1 MFRTP
6 QNGWRYPAPL
16 MHPPVMAIGDSLF
29 NGMRS
34 ASITE
39 TYARESVPAQIG
51 RAIAPEMTFLHPRY
65 PEPILIDLE
74 AALARQSLGHLALT
88 IDRKLAEA
96 VANARRWL
104 GQYLAGNPD
113 WPPCWD
119 NLAISGG
126 EVTHLIDTSAAD
138 WRAAAR
144 KLAPV
149 LDKAGSLTDL
159 IASGEGGKLVD
170 LHMAINGAFLINPQA
185 LPQIDRL
192 RPIDVVAAR
201 QPRRLLVSIGPNHGL
216 IDITL
221 RGDVEGGSQRLAKL
235 PDEMARL
242 AEMLVDLPPAVQ
254 HIHIST
260 LLMPSTVPNLV
271 PVDYLTANPPKPG
284 PDGYFPLYYR
294 ALGELARYGS
304 VTAKEMAELDR
315 FVAGIVAAVERSM
328 LKVFAKARQDRL
340 HFFRVGAA
348 LLKYDG
354 KHDPAK
360 KITGRSEGQRRTPGA
375 DLLFPNRSYSN
386 LPTRFDDMPF
396 GLVNFRGGGL
406 CGLDNHHP
414 SSLGYSVFA
423 RELLA
428 SMKRAE
434 PGLDPVPIPITE
446 RADSLIKN
454 YPTVWSS
461 VVDVLETVKRS
472 QIFDRD
478 AETKVS
484 VDLDRIV
491 EALLARA

>member
-1 MFRTP
+1 MLRSP
-6 QNGWRYPAPL
+6 KDGWRYPAPL
-16 MHPPVMAIGDSLF
+16 MRPAVMAIGDSLF

-39 TYARESVPAQIG
+39 TFARESVPAQIA
-51 RAIAPEMTFLHPRY
+51 RAIDPAATFLHPRY
-65 PEPILIDLE
+65 PEPILLDLE
-74 AALARQSLGHLALT
+74 AVLAGMSLGRLAAT
-88 IDRKLAEA
+88 IDRKLADA

-104 GQYLAGNPD
+104 GQHLAGNPD
-113 WPPCWD
+113 WPPGWD

-126 EVTHLIDTSAAD
+126 EVTHLIDVSAAD

-159 IASGEGGKLVD
+159 IGSGEGGKLAD
-170 LHMAINGAFLINPQA
+170 LHMAINGTFLINPQA
-185 LPQIDRL
+185 VPEIDHL

-201 QPRRLLVSIGPNHGL
+201 VPRRLLVNIGPNHGL
-216 IDITL
+216 IDMTL
-221 RGDVEGGSQRLAKL
+221 RGDIEGGSARLAAL
-235 PDEMARL
+235 PAEMARL
-242 AEMLVDLPPAVQ
+242 AEVLVALPAGIG
-254 HIHIST
+254 HIYVST
-260 LLMPSTVPNLV
+260 LLLPSTVPNLA
-271 PVDYLTANPPKPG
+271 PIDYLTARPPVPG
-284 PDGYFPLYYR
+284 PDGYFPRYYR
-294 ALGELARYGS
+294 VLGELGRYAS
-304 VTAKEMAELDR
+304 TTAKEMAEVDR
-315 FVAGIVAAVERSM
+315 FVNGVIAASERAM
-328 LKVFAKARQDRL
+328 LKVFQKAGQSRL

-348 LLKYDG
+348 LTKYDG

-360 KITGRSEGQRRTPGA
+360 KITGGVGGGRRTPGA
-375 DLLFPNRSYSN
+375 DLLFPQRHYSN

-406 CGLDNHHP
+406 CSLDNHHP
-414 SSLGYSVFA
+414 TSLGYSVFA

-428 SMKRAE
+428 AIKRVE

-472 QIFDRD
+472 QIFEGD
-478 AETKVS
+478 AERKAS
-484 VDLDRIV
+484 IDLDRVV
-491 EALLARA
+491 EALLARG

>member
-1 MFRTP
+1 MFRIP

-51 RAIAPEMTFLHPRY
+51 RAIAPEAPPPPPRY

-74 AALARQSLGHLALT
+74 AALARQSLGNLALT

-104 GQYLAGNPD
+104 GLHLAGNPD
-113 WPPCWD
+113 WPPAWD

-138 WRAAAR
+138 WRAQGR
-144 KLAPV
+144 QLAPV
-149 LDKAGSLTDL
+149 LDLAGSLTDL
-159 IASGEGGKLVD
+159 IASGQAGKLVD

-185 LPQIDRL
+185 LPQLDRL

-201 QPRRLLVSIGPNHGL
+201 QPKRLLVGIGPNHGL

-242 AEMLVDLPPAVQ
+242 AEMLVALPASV
-254 HIHIST
+254 HHVHVST

-271 PVDYLTANPPKPG
+271 PVDYLTADPPKPG

-375 DLLFPNRSYSN
+375 DLLFPNRQYSN

-414 SSLGYSVFA
+414 SSLGYSIFA

-472 QIFDRD
+472 QIFDGD
-478 AETKVS
+478 PKTKVS

-491 EALLARA
+491 EALLARG